1 MKNIEITSLSE
12 NYVERAVLSAPRL
25 MGESGLS
32 FYIDQSE
39 WKLLFDTGTGLSL
52 LHNARILNVPIDQLN
67 GVVISHG
74 CYGHHGGLE
83 SLLQATRRQ
92 DIYVHPHI
100 FKEKWILKE
109 GQEPRYHS
117 ILNKDRMESLGG
129 KFVLREGPLELSDNL
144 FLLGPFV
151 RNKPVQ
157 DGNINSRHFREDN
170 SWKLDLLDDEQVLA
184 FKTPQGLVIV
194 SACTHNGLINTAE
207 QALEMTGA
215 ERLHAVLG
223 GIHTYR
229 CAEEEIAGLA
239 HWLNGQGVS
248 LLLCSH
254 CTGLEAASTLKKIF
268 KGEVLQNYVG
278 RKLTFEG
285 VSP

>member
-1 MKNIEITSLSE
+1 MKEIVITTLSE
-12 NYVERAVLSAPRL
+12 NYVERGVLSAPRL

-32 FYIDQSE
+32 FYIDRGQ

-52 LHNARILNVPIDQLN
+52 LHNATILNVPIEKLS

-83 SLLQATRRQ
+83 SLLQATKRQ
-92 DIYVHPHI
+92 NIYVHSHI

-109 GQEPRYHS
+109 GKNQRYHS

-129 KFVLREGPLELSDNL
+129 KFVLREGVLELTDNL
-144 FLLGPFV
+144 FLLGPFE
-151 RNKPVQ
+151 RKSPVQ
-157 DGNINSRHFREDN
+157 DGNINNRYFREDN
-170 SWKLDLLDDEQVLA
+170 SFKLDLLDDEQVLGI
-184 FKTPQGLVIV
+184 KTPEGLVLV

-215 ERLHAVLG
+215 EKIHAILG
-223 GIHTYR
+223 GLHTYR
-229 CAEEEIAGLA
+229 CSEEEISGLA
-239 HWLNGQGVS
+239 HWLNEQGVS

-254 CTGLEAASTLKKIF
+254 CTGLEAAGILKKSF

-278 RKLTFEG
+278 RKLTFQLA
-285 VSP
+285 